1 MPGSRVRVP
10 PFPFKPTSYARRFS
24 AVSDLD
30 GERKDTSP
38 ASDPLPWVQVSW
50 LLELKLR
57 HLAHPNASQAS
68 AWFGKEESHGWY
80 NCRDAEP

>member
-1 MPGSRVRVP
+1 
-10 PFPFKPTSYARRFS
+10 
-24 AVSDLD
+24 
-30 GERKDTSP
+30 
-38 ASDPLPWVQVSW
+38 VSW
-50 LLELKLR
+50 LVELKLR